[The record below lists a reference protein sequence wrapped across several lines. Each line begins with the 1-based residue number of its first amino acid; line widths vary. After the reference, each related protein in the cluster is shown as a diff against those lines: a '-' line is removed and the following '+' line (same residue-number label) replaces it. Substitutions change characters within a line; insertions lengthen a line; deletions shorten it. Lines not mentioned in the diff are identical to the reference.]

1 MSHEVFTQDWAV
13 AWGEAI
19 RASDAYRTAAQRW
32 LWPMVITMSF
42 GSELNL
48 AERSV
53 FLDLFEGDCR
63 EARSATETDRAV
75 VPFIISGDFD
85 GWKQVLER
93 DLDPILALMTGKLKL
108 AKGSLASLIPYV
120 TSARELVAAAS
131 RVPYRLPEGL

>member
-1 MSHEVFTQDWAV
+1 MSYEVFTHDWAV

-32 LWPMVITMSF
+32 QWPIVITMAL
-42 GSELNL
+42 GPELP
-48 AERSV
+48 ERSV

-63 EARSATETDRAV
+63 EARSAAETDRAA
-75 VPFIISGDFD
+75 VPFIISGDFQS
-85 GWKQVLER
+85 WKQVLER

-108 AKGSLASLIPYV
+108 TKGSLASLIPYV

-131 RVPYRLPEGL
+131 RLPYRLPEGL